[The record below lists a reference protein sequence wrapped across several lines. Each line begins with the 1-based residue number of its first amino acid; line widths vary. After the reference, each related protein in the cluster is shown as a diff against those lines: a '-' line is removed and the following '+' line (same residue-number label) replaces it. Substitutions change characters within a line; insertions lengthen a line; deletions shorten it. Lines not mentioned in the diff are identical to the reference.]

1 MYVSLANAE
10 DLCFAPGVPIPLS
23 KSVFIFPPGA
33 RRIVGCRRSWDT
45 HSPNTIPP
53 QLLCGPKYRTSTC
66 HFSLQLA
73 TETETATGNWQLATG
88 GAEGKGLHNR
98 MDGAASRMADA
109 KNASYQMPLPPR
121 LLNRSLTLA
130 SSHFASPHF
139 VTSSAVFKID

>member
-1 MYVSLANAE
+1 
-10 DLCFAPGVPIPLS
+10 
-23 KSVFIFPPGA
+23 
-33 RRIVGCRRSWDT
+33 
-45 HSPNTIPP
+45 
-53 QLLCGPKYRTSTC
+53 
-66 HFSLQLA
+66 LA